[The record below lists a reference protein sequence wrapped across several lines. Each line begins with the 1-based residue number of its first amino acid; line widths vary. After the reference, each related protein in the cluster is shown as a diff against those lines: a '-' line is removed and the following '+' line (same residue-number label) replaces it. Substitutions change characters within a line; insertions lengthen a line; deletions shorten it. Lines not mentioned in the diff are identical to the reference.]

1 MTDLENGISD
11 SNASHSITSAFIL
24 LILSIIGFTI
34 LGPLI
39 GLVISLP
46 FTDASILELQHS
58 ISNPANS
65 PDGKVLLYFLQ
76 GGATIGMILLPAIY
90 LKLRE
95 SDFMRGLNTKVSDPR
110 GIFLSIFI
118 TISFMGVNSFFIEWN
133 SELSFPSW
141 MQGFENWARNLESQA
156 MEMTTFLTN
165 FNSFGDFAIA
175 FIIIAVFPAFAEE
188 YVFRGLLQKR
198 IFQGTGKI
206 HLAIWVSAILF
217 SSIHMQFF
225 GFIPRIL
232 LGTLFGYLYFWSG
245 NFWVP
250 VAAHFTNNGFTL
262 IMIYLANTGAI
273 DYDIQNTESPTL
285 ASVGIFTIITVG
297 LVYYFRKLH
306 SNSVHG

>member
-46 FTDASILELQHS
+46 FTDASILELQNS

-95 SDFMRGLNTKVSDPR
+95 SDFMRGLNTRVSDPR

-141 MQGFENWARNLESQA
+141 MQGFENWARSLEDQA
-156 MEMTTFLTN
+156 MEMTIFLTN
-165 FNSFGDFAIA
+165 FSSFGDFAIA

-188 YVFRGLLQKR
+188 YVFRGLLQNR
-198 IFQGTGKI
+198 IYQGTGKI

-217 SSIHMQFF
+217 SCIHMQFF
-225 GFIPRIL
+225 GFIPRML
-232 LGTLFGYLYFWSG
+232 LGAMFGYLYFWSG

-250 VAAHFTNNGFTL
+250 VVAHFTNNGFTL
-262 IMIYLANTGAI
+262 IMIYLANSGAI

-306 SNSVHG
+306 SN